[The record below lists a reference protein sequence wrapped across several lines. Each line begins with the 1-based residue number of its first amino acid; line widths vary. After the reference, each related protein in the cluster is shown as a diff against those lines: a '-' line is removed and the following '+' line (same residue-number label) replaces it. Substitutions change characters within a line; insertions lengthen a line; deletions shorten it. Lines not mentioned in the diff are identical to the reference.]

1 MQILIRLIVLLF
13 QLTQIF
19 STVFTTIRNSINAVL
34 SPNDVEPTVSSPPNT
49 RRESRKTQMPETR
62 VGLASTDGELIVFA
76 RKYLEIV
83 GLVFF
88 VWLLGKLR
96 KQPLKEFLFL
106 SRQRSYTLTFMFT
119 CFIV

>member
-34 SPNDVEPTVSSPPNT
+34 SPNDVEPAVSSPPNT

-96 KQPLKEFLFL
+96 KQTLKEFLFL

>member
-34 SPNDVEPTVSSPPNT
+34 SPNDVEPAVSSPPNT

-96 KQPLKEFLFL
+96 KQPLKESFF
-106 SRQRSYTLTFMFT
+106 F
-119 CFIV
+119 CHVKGHIH